1 MLLHKILLV
10 TSQKLHLSTY
20 GKTCTRQ
27 NSNSKSDYGSHQNS
41 TFLFRYKS
49 GRNGEQLK
57 GKPRQS
63 AKAIK
68 SIEIVK
74 EKTEEMIL
82 NWQQTRR

>member
-1 MLLHKILLV
+1 MLLDKIFLV
-10 TSQKLHLSTY
+10 TSQKLHLLTY

-49 GRNGEQLK
+49 ARNGEQLK

-63 AKAIK
+63 E

-74 EKTEEMIL
+74 EKNEEMIL
-82 NWQQTRR
+82 N

>member
-1 MLLHKILLV
+1 MAPTKIV
-10 TSQKLHLSTY
+10 LSFSAIKARET
-20 GKTCTRQ
+20 
-27 NSNSKSDYGSHQNS
+27 D
-41 TFLFRYKS
+41 
-49 GRNGEQLK
+49 GEQLK

-63 AKAIK
+63 AKAAK